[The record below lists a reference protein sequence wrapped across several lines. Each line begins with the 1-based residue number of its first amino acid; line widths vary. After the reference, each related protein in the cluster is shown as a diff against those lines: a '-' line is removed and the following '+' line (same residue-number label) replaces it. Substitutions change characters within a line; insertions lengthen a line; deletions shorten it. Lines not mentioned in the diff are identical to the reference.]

1 MSFII
6 YFLQR
11 NLPTCNCGKFV
22 SDTTLQ
28 MLTLRPATTLISSHR
43 RHPLTAITTSNTVI
57 PLSNSIHLQQFQNLS
72 IMHYS

>member
-28 MLTLRPATTLISSHR
+28 MSTLRPATTLISNVR
-43 RHPLTAITTSNTVI
+43 RHPLTAITTSNTE
-57 PLSNSIHLQQFQNLS
+57 
-72 IMHYS
+72 